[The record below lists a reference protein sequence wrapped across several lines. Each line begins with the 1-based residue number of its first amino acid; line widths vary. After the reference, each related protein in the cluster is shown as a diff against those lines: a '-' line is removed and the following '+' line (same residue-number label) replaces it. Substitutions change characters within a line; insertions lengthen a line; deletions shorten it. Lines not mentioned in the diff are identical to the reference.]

1 MARTFVRISLAT
13 KFRVLFASAVV
24 VIIAAAL
31 AAPWW
36 VTERLVDDAAAGE
49 ARQITSLGLAEW
61 VQHHPDPAAERGEL
75 ARYFTGATD
84 GRRGP
89 NFVALGRSQTQP
101 AMDSA
106 TRRALRTFRHEPDRK
121 LVLISEREQEGERVY
136 RCFRAVRATAECR
149 RCHHG
154 GDPDA
159 RPFQPDQLVGM
170 IDVSFPPAPGA
181 LVWWTRGIF
190 AGGGVLA
197 ALLAFVILYA
207 IARRTILVPLGS
219 LHELAEGAAEG
230 DLTQRSGLTTG
241 DEFER
246 VGQRF
251 NEMLEA
257 IQTQQGQLRQANRAL
272 DLRLSEMA
280 ESNVALYEANRIK
293 NEFLAN
299 VSHELRTPLNSIIGF
314 AELLAE
320 SEDEKRRRH
329 ATHILTSARMLLR
342 IINDL
347 LDLAKIEAGKTDV
360 RLERVSVRDLCETLG
375 QLVRPM
381 ADKKRLELE
390 VAVAEDLPVVR
401 TDPGKVQQILYNLL
415 SNAIKFTPPGGSVRL
430 SARTVDPADAQL
442 AGGGVAM
449 SVADTGPGI
458 PAADQ
463 QLIFEK
469 FRRRDDSITRTHS
482 GAGLGLGIA
491 RELANLL
498 GGKLTLESEPGHGA
512 TFTLLLP
519 LAPAET
525 APPEEPPQVP

>member
-1 MARTFVRISLAT
+1 
-13 KFRVLFASAVV
+13 
-24 VIIAAAL
+24 
-31 AAPWW
+31 
-36 VTERLVDDAAAGE
+36 
-49 ARQITSLGLAEW
+49 
-61 VQHHPDPAAERGEL
+61 
-75 ARYFTGATD
+75 
-84 GRRGP
+84 
-89 NFVALGRSQTQP
+89 
-101 AMDSA
+101 
-106 TRRALRTFRHEPDRK
+106 
-121 LVLISEREQEGERVY
+121 
-136 RCFRAVRATAECR
+136 
-149 RCHHG
+149 
-154 GDPDA
+154 
-159 RPFQPDQLVGM
+159 M

-190 AGGGVLA
+190 AVGGVLA
-197 ALLAFVILYA
+197 ALLAFAILYS

-219 LHELAEGAAEG
+219 LHELAEGVAEG
-230 DLTQRSGLTTG
+230 DLTQRSSLTTG

-246 VGQRF
+246 LGQRF

-257 IQTQQGQLRQANRAL
+257 IQTQQTQLRQANRAL

-320 SEDEKRRRH
+320 SDDEKRRRH

-347 LDLAKIEAGKTDV
+347 LDLAKIEAGKTDL

-381 ADKKRLELE
+381 ADKKRLAME
-390 VAVAEDLPVVR
+390 VETAADLPMLR
-401 TDPGKVQQILYNLL
+401 TDPGKVQQVLYNLL
-415 SNAIKFTPPGGSVRL
+415 SNAIKFTPPGGSVKL
-430 SARTVDPADAQL
+430 SAAGVALGDAPI
-442 AGGGVAM
+442 AGGGVAVA
-449 SVADTGPGI
+449 VADTGPGI
-458 PAADQ
+458 PIADQ

-469 FRRRDDSITRTHS
+469 FRRLDDTITRTHG

-498 GGKLTLESEPGHGA
+498 GGRLTLESEPGHGA

-519 LAPAET
+519 LNPPEAAPAEG
-525 APPEEPPQVP
+525 APQGG

>member
-24 VIIAAAL
+24 VIIATAL
-31 AAPWW
+31 AVPWW

-49 ARQITSLGLAEW
+49 ARQIASLGLAEW
-61 VQHHPDPAAERGEL
+61 VQRHPDPAAERGEL
-75 ARYFTGATD
+75 ARYFTEQAQ

-89 NFVALGRSQTQP
+89 NFVALVPSQTQP

-106 TRRALRTFRHEPDRK
+106 ARRALTTFRHDGDRK

-136 RCFRAVRATAECR
+136 RCFRAVRATAQCR

-159 RPFQPDQLVGM
+159 KAFQPDQLVGM

-190 AGGGVLA
+190 AVGGVMA
-197 ALLAFVILYA
+197 ALLAFAILYS

-219 LHELAEGAAEG
+219 LHELAEGVAEG
-230 DLTQRSGLTTG
+230 DLTQRSSLTTG
-241 DEFER
+241 DEFEQL
-246 VGQRF
+246 GQRF

-280 ESNVALYEANRIK
+280 ESNVSLYEANRIK

-320 SEDEKRRRH
+320 SDDEKRRRH

-347 LDLAKIEAGKTDV
+347 LDLAKIEAGKTDL

-375 QLVRPM
+375 QLVHPM
-381 ADKKRLELE
+381 ADKKRLALE
-390 VAVAEDLPVVR
+390 VETSPELPILR
-401 TDPGKVQQILYNLL
+401 TDPGKVQQVLYNLL
-415 SNAIKFTPPGGSVRL
+415 SNAIKFTPPGGSVKL
-430 SARTVDPADAQL
+430 SAAGVEPGDAPI
-442 AGGGVAM
+442 AGGGVAVA
-449 SVADTGPGI
+449 VADTGPGI
-458 PAADQ
+458 PVADQ

-469 FRRRDDSITRTHS
+469 FRRLDDSITRAHG

-519 LAPAET
+519 LNPPEA
-525 APPEEPPQVP
+525 APPEQPPQGG